1 MQVIQLHHPYEPNQ
15 IPNEE
20 VVMVLGFDGVHKG
33 HQKVI
38 ETGKKIA
45 EEKGL
50 KLAVM
55 TFNQHPSIVFQK
67 SFTRKYEIFN

>member
-20 VVMVLGFDGVHKG
+20 VVMVLGFFDGVHKG

-55 TFNQHPSIVFQK
+55 TFNHTHQSFFKKFYQK
-67 SFTRKYEIFN
+67 I

>member
-20 VVMVLGFDGVHKG
+20 VVMVLGFFDGVHKG

-55 TFNQHPSIVFQK
+55 TFNQHINRFSK

>member
-20 VVMVLGFDGVHKG
+20 VVMVLGFFDGVHKG

-38 ETGKKIA
+38 ETGKKA
-45 EEKGL
+45 L
-50 KLAVM
+50 
-55 TFNQHPSIVFQK
+55 
-67 SFTRKYEIFN
+67 IFYILSNLLQRLLN

>member
-1 MQVIQLHHPYEPNQ
+1 
-15 IPNEE
+15 
-20 VVMVLGFDGVHKG
+20 MVFKG

-55 TFNQHPSIVFQK
+55 TFNQHPSIVSK

>member
-1 MQVIQLHHPYEPNQ
+1 
-15 IPNEE
+15 
-20 VVMVLGFDGVHKG
+20 MVLGFFDGVHKG

-45 EEKGL
+45 EGKRLEVSCDDL
-50 KLAVM
+50 QP
-55 TFNQHPSIVFQK
+55 TPINRFSK

>member
-15 IPNEE
+15 IPNDE
-20 VVMVLGFDGVHKG
+20 VVMVLGFFDGVHKG

-45 EEKGL
+45 EEK
-50 KLAVM
+50 AW
-55 TFNQHPSIVFQK
+55 S
-67 SFTRKYEIFN
+67 